1 RTKLAPADEA
11 VPLPEAK
18 KPAVTAPPAPARREQ
33 KRKEAEERQRQS
45 AARKPIESRIKRL
58 EEKMAKLN
66 AQKAQIDARL
76 ADPSAYGEPQ
86 KEGLKTLIL
95 DQAYV
100 ARELAQLEAEWLE
113 QQQKLER
120 VTA

>member
-1 RTKLAPADEA
+1 
-11 VPLPEAK
+11 LPEAE
-18 KPAVTAPPAPARREQ
+18 KPAVTAPPVDRREQ
-33 KRKEAEERQRQS
+33 KRREAEARQRQS

-66 AQKAQIDARL
+66 VRKSSIDAQL
-76 ADPSAYGEPQ
+76 ADPAAYGEAH
-86 KEGLKTLIL
+86 KEALKTLIL

-113 QQQKLER
+113 LQHRLEQ
-120 VTA
+120 VTV